1 MTNDKGILIRNIFYM
16 LTYAFQELRRN
27 NYEKIAGEDFDN
39 IYDLFAEIL
48 ACGISYQLK
57 QGLHRDYVQYNDTLS
72 ALKGKLDINSTI
84 RNFINRKNKLGCEF
98 DELSVDNKFNQIL
111 KATAYILLKHKEV
124 KPARKAALK
133 KLMPYFM
140 DVSAIEVKNI
150 KWNTMRFD
158 RNCKTYRML
167 MYICYFVIDNML
179 LTTEKGEYMMNT
191 FSDEHMCRLY
201 EKFIL
206 EYFKRHHPETK
217 ARAAQIDWN
226 IDKETSTVSILPILQ
241 TDILLELK
249 GRTLIIDAKY
259 YGKTWQ
265 EHYGKR
271 TVHSH
276 NLNQVFTYVMN
287 YDCKLTGKVDGM
299 LLYAKTQEE
308 VVPDGKVN
316 YNTGNTIYVK
326 TLDLNQKFEGIKAQ
340 LDKLISYCSKD

>member
-48 ACGISYQLK
+48 ACGISCQLK

-84 RNFINRKNKLGCEF
+84 RNFISRKNKLGCEF

-111 KATAYILLKHKEV
+111 KATACILLKHKEV

-133 KLMPYFM
+133 KLMPYFA
-140 DVSAIEVKNI
+140 DVSAIEIKNI

-179 LTTEKGEYMMNT
+179 LTTEKGEYIMNT

-241 TDILLELK
+241 TDILLDLK

-265 EHYGKR
+265 EHYGKL

-326 TLDLNQKFEGIKAQ
+326 TLDLNQKFEGIKSQ
-340 LDKLISYCSKD
+340 LDKLISYCSTD

>member
-1 MTNDKGILIRNIFYM
+1 
-16 LTYAFQELRRN
+16 
-27 NYEKIAGEDFDN
+27 
-39 IYDLFAEIL
+39 
-48 ACGISYQLK
+48 
-57 QGLHRDYVQYNDTLS
+57 
-72 ALKGKLDINSTI
+72 
-84 RNFINRKNKLGCEF
+84 
-98 DELSVDNKFNQIL
+98 
-111 KATAYILLKHKEV
+111 
-124 KPARKAALK
+124 
-133 KLMPYFM
+133 MPYFM

-340 LDKLISYCSKD
+340 LDKLISYCSTD